1 MPTLTDD
8 QLAAWKQ
15 LQWATALITSRFRRD
30 LAAAGLSL
38 EQFDVLVHLA
48 WAPSGT
54 LPLHELTASMV
65 VTDALSRS
73 GITRLLDRME
83 RDGLIT
89 RTVSTSRPPP
99 LRRLARHARAPAV
112 RPGLARARRRDRAL
126 LRPAAGPPRHRRAR
140 QDPGQPDPG
149 QPEPR
154 PARLTPSR
162 HRAAGLRN
170 RAPAPTRRAH
180 QRERPA
186 ASRHHGR
193 SGRKLATRSPGRH
206 NGRPAGTDVSVQR
219 GTRQSFSPARH
230 PAATRIHAM
239 RYRSNRISRVARPR
253 SCDRR

>member
-65 VTDALSRS
+65 VADALSRS

-89 RTVSTSRPPP
+89 AGRLRFDQLWPAHADGIGRYFAQP
-99 LRRLARHARAPAV
+99 LAPRDVGELARILDSLIQANQNHDQ
-112 RPGLARARRRDRAL
+112 PG
-126 LRPAAGPPRHRRAR
+126 
-140 QDPGQPDPG
+140 
-149 QPEPR
+149 
-154 PARLTPSR
+154 
-162 HRAAGLRN
+162 
-170 RAPAPTRRAH
+170 
-180 QRERPA
+180 
-186 ASRHHGR
+186 
-193 SGRKLATRSPGRH
+193 
-206 NGRPAGTDVSVQR
+206 
-219 GTRQSFSPARH
+219 
-230 PAATRIHAM
+230 
-239 RYRSNRISRVARPR
+239 
-253 SCDRR
+253 